1 MSIALLV
8 ESEVEAGK
16 NQTLLV
22 PTEDDVIVFH
32 RLSNGSRGRGQAWQV
47 TTELVT
53 LPDSQVTHSP
63 IGVVVSPK
71 DLDLAKIGNVTALAI
86 KAMSYVQGVVLPQ
99 PICHSDFVMGLQDRL
114 IAGDM
119 SLNGYVLDGR
129 RSNPIQLSP
138 ILPKIG
144 EWAKQVE
151 QEELAQVALIVPK
164 TADTTKPVDNV
175 VTFPK
180 RAVTEVAKVPDKKWA
195 DTYINRKVEGGIT
208 DFELFDSAMAN
219 HENIL
224 IRGHAG
230 SGKTMSVLAY
240 ASARNLRYYNVSS
253 NVGLEPSHLF
263 GSWIPN
269 EAGSF
274 QWQDGAVTS
283 VVRHG
288 GVLLLN
294 EIDFMP
300 ERITTVLFSLLDDRR
315 QIQLMENGGE
325 IIEAHPELLVIG
337 DHNPNYRGSR
347 PMNQAWKDR
356 FHHKVEFPYDKAIEK
371 KLIPSAS
378 LLEIASKLRDMSD
391 KGEIDTPIS
400 TRGMVAF
407 VSNAKRLGMDYA
419 IGSYVNGF
427 LDDEKEAV
435 KLVMETAKSLIATDL
450 GAK

>member
-1 MSIALLV
+1 MSIAILV

-22 PTEDDVIVFH
+22 PTDNDVIVFH

-47 TTELVT
+47 ITELVT
-53 LPDSQVTHSP
+53 LPDTLVTHEP
-63 IGVVVSPK
+63 VGVVLSGK
-71 DLDLAKIGNVTALAI
+71 DLDNARIGNVTSLSVKAQSYGQGKAYETPVSHADLVMAI
-86 KAMSYVQGVVLPQ
+86 
-99 PICHSDFVMGLQDRL
+99 QDRL
-114 IAGDM
+114 ITGDM
-119 SLNGYVLDGR
+119 TLNNYVLDGR
-129 RSNPIQLSP
+129 RSNPVVLKPIQV
-138 ILPKIG
+138 G
-144 EWAKQVE
+144 QVQPVLE
-151 QEELAQVALIVPK
+151 QVSLIVPK
-164 TADTTKPVDNV
+164 VEVTSQTDNV
-175 VTFPK
+175 VAFPK
-180 RAVTEVAKVPDKKWA
+180 RSSIEVAKVPDKKWA
-195 DTYINRKVEGGIT
+195 DTYIHRKLEGGIT
-208 DFELFDSAMAN
+208 DFDLFDVAMKN

-240 ASARNLRYYNVSS
+240 ASARNYRYYNVSS

-263 GSWIPN
+263 GSWIPT

-274 QWQDGAVTS
+274 TWQDGAVTS

-300 ERITTVLFSLLDDRR
+300 ERITTILFGLLDDRR

-325 IIEAHPELLVIG
+325 VIEAHPDLLVIG

-356 FHHKVEFPYDKAIEK
+356 FHHKLEFPYDKAIEK
-371 KLIPSAS
+371 KLIPSPS
-378 LLEIASKLRDMSD
+378 LLEIAEKLRVMSE

-400 TRGMVAF
+400 TRSMVAF
-407 VSNAKRLGMDYA
+407 VNNARQVNLDYA
-419 IGSYVNGF
+419 VSSYVNGF
-427 LDDEKEAV
+427 LDDEQEAV
-435 KLVMETAKSLIATDL
+435 RLVIETAKSTIATEL
-450 GAK
+450 GVK

>member
-1 MSIALLV
+1 MSIAILV

-16 NQTLLV
+16 EQTLLV
-22 PTEDDVIVFH
+22 PTTNDVIVFH
-32 RLSNGSRGRGQAWQV
+32 RLSNGQRGRGQAWQIV
-47 TTELVT
+47 TELVS
-53 LPDSQVTHSP
+53 LSDSPVTHEP
-63 IGVVVSPK
+63 VGVILTQR
-71 DLDLAKIGNVTALAI
+71 DLDNAGIGNVTALSI
-86 KAMSYVQGVVLPQ
+86 KAMSYGKGAPRQSMS
-99 PICHSDFVMGLQDRL
+99 HSDLVMGLQDRL

-119 SLNGYVLDGR
+119 SLNNYVLDGR
-129 RSNPIQLSP
+129 RSNPITLKP
-138 ILPKIG
+138 ILPQVAN
-144 EWAKQVE
+144 WAEQVQQE
-151 QEELAQVALIVPK
+151 QLQQVALIVPK
-164 TADTTKPVDNV
+164 TDTPTTDNV
-175 VTFPK
+175 VSFPK
-180 RAVTEVAKVPDKKWA
+180 KVVTDVAKVPDQKWA
-195 DTYINRKVEGGIT
+195 DTYLNRKVEGGIS
-208 DFELFDSAMAN
+208 DFDLFDVAMKN

-263 GSWIPN
+263 GSWIPT

-274 QWQDGAVTS
+274 AWQDGAVTS

-325 IIEAHPELLVIG
+325 IIEAHPDLLVIG

-356 FHHKVEFPYDKAIEK
+356 FHHKVEFPYDKSIER

-378 LLEIASKLRDMSD
+378 LLEIADKLRVMAD

-400 TRGMVAF
+400 TRSLVAL
-407 VSNAKRLGMDYA
+407 VNNSKQIGIDYA
-419 IGSYVNGF
+419 IASYVNGF

-435 KLVMETAKSLIATDL
+435 KLVMETAKSTISSEL
-450 GAK
+450 GVK

>member
-1 MSIALLV
+1 MSIAVLV

-22 PTEDDVIVFH
+22 PTDNDVIVFH

-47 TTELVT
+47 ITELVT
-53 LPDSQVTHSP
+53 LPDTLVTHEP
-63 IGVVVSPK
+63 VGVVLSGK
-71 DLDLAKIGNVTALAI
+71 DLDNARIGNVTSLSVKAQSYGQSKAYETPVCHADLVMAI
-86 KAMSYVQGVVLPQ
+86 
-99 PICHSDFVMGLQDRL
+99 QDRM
-114 IAGDM
+114 ITGDM
-119 SLNGYVLDGR
+119 TLNNYVLDGR
-129 RSNPIQLSP
+129 RSNPVVLKPIQVGKSEPVLEPVS
-138 ILPKIG
+138 
-144 EWAKQVE
+144 
-151 QEELAQVALIVPK
+151 LIVPK
-164 TADTTKPVDNV
+164 VEVTSQTDNV
-175 VTFPK
+175 VAFPK
-180 RAVTEVAKVPDKKWA
+180 RSSIEVAKVPDQKWA
-195 DTYINRKVEGGIT
+195 DTYIHRKLEGGIS
-208 DFELFDSAMAN
+208 DFDLFDVAMKN

-240 ASARNLRYYNVSS
+240 ASARGYRYYNVSS

-263 GSWIPN
+263 GSWIPT

-274 QWQDGAVTS
+274 TWQDGAVTS

-300 ERITTVLFSLLDDRR
+300 ERITTILFGLLDDRR

-325 IIEAHPELLVIG
+325 VIEAHPDLLVIG

-356 FHHKVEFPYDKAIEK
+356 FHHKLEFPYDKAIEK
-371 KLIPSAS
+371 KLIPSPS
-378 LLEIASKLRDMSD
+378 LLEIAEKLRLMSE

-400 TRGMVAF
+400 TRSMVAF
-407 VSNAKRLGMDYA
+407 VNNTKQVNLDYA
-419 IGSYVNGF
+419 ISSYVNGF
-427 LDDEKEAV
+427 LDDEQEAV
-435 KLVMETAKSLIATDL
+435 RLVVETAKSSIATEL
-450 GAK
+450 GVK

>member
-22 PTEDDVIVFH
+22 PTDNDVIVFH
-32 RLSNGSRGRGQAWQV
+32 RLSNGQRGRGQAWQV

-53 LPDSQVTHSP
+53 LPDSPVIHEPVGIVLS
-63 IGVVVSPK
+63 GK
-71 DLDLAKIGNVTALAI
+71 DQDNARIGNVTALSV
-86 KAMSYVQGVVLPQ
+86 KAMSYGQGKVFGTPVS
-99 PICHSDFVMGLQDRL
+99 HSDLVMELQAKL
-114 IAGDM
+114 ISGDM
-119 SLNGYVLDGR
+119 SLNNYVLDGR
-129 RSNPIQLSP
+129 RSNPVPLRPIQVGVYSQP
-138 ILPKIG
+138 A
-144 EWAKQVE
+144 E
-151 QEELAQVALIVPK
+151 QVALIIPK
-164 TADTTKPVDNV
+164 TEQLNKPDNV
-175 VTFPK
+175 VAFPK
-180 RAVTEVAKVPDKKWA
+180 RNSIEVAKVPDRKWA
-195 DTYINRKVEGGIT
+195 DTYISRKLEGGIT
-208 DFELFDSAMAN
+208 EFQLFDTAMAN

-240 ASARNLRYYNVSS
+240 ASARGYRYYNVSS

-263 GSWIPN
+263 GSWIPT
-269 EAGSF
+269 ESGTF

-300 ERITTVLFSLLDDRR
+300 ERITTILFSLLDDRR

-325 IIEAHPELLVIG
+325 IIEAHPDLLIIG

-356 FHHKVEFPYDKAIEK
+356 FHHKVEYPYDKAIER
-371 KLIPSAS
+371 KLIPSS
-378 LLEIASKLRDMSD
+378 TLLEIVDKLRAMAD
-391 KGEIDTPIS
+391 KGEIDTPVS
-400 TRGMVAF
+400 TRGLVAF
-407 VSNAKRLGMDYA
+407 VSNAKLLGIDYA
-419 IGSYVNGF
+419 IASYINGY
-427 LDDEKEAV
+427 LDDEKEAI
-435 KLVMETAKSLIATDL
+435 KLVMETAKAGIASDL
-450 GAK
+450 GVTL

>member
-16 NQTLLV
+16 EQTLLV
-22 PTEDDVIVFH
+22 PTTNDVIVFH
-32 RLSNGSRGRGQAWQV
+32 RLSNGQRGRGQAWQV
-47 TTELVT
+47 ITELVT
-53 LPDSQVTHSP
+53 LPDTQVTHEP
-63 IGVVVSPK
+63 VGVVLSQK
-71 DLDLAKIGNVTALAI
+71 DVDSAGIGQVTSLSI
-86 KAMSYVQGVVLPQ
+86 KAMSYGKGKEYPTPVS
-99 PICHSDFVMGLQDRL
+99 HSDLVMALQDRL
-114 IAGDM
+114 ITGDM
-119 SLNGYVLDGR
+119 ALNNYVLDAR
-129 RSNPIQLSP
+129 RSNPVALKPIQ
-138 ILPKIG
+138 IG
-144 EWAKQVE
+144 APAP
-151 QEELAQVALIVPK
+151 ELAPVGLIIPK
-164 TADTTKPVDNV
+164 TEAPIQEQSNNV
-175 VTFPK
+175 VSFPK
-180 RAVTEVAKVPDKKWA
+180 RTSIEVAKVPDQKWA
-195 DTYINRKVEGGIT
+195 DTYLNRKVEGGIL
-208 DFELFDSAMAN
+208 DFDLFDSARAN

-230 SGKTMSVLAY
+230 SGKTMSVMAY
-240 ASARNLRYYNVSS
+240 ASARGLRYYNVSS

-325 IIEAHPELLVIG
+325 IIEAHPDLLVIG

-371 KLIPSAS
+371 KLIPSAT
-378 LLEIASKLRDMSD
+378 LLEIVEKLRTMSD

-400 TRGMVAF
+400 TRSLVAF
-407 VSNAKRLGMDYA
+407 TNNAKLLGIDYA
-419 IGSYVNGF
+419 VASYVNGF

-435 KLVMETAKSLIATDL
+435 KLVMDTAKSGIATDL
-450 GAK
+450 GLN

>member
-22 PTEDDVIVFH
+22 PTDNDVIVFH
-32 RLSNGSRGRGQAWQV
+32 RLSNGQRGRGQAWQV

-53 LPDSQVTHSP
+53 LPDSPVTHEPVGIVLS
-63 IGVVVSPK
+63 GK
-71 DLDLAKIGNVTALAI
+71 DQDNARIGNVTSLSVKAL
-86 KAMSYVQGVVLPQ
+86 SYGQGKLMGTPAS
-99 PICHSDFVMGLQDRL
+99 HSDLVMELQDRL
-114 IAGDM
+114 IRGDM
-119 SLNGYVLDGR
+119 SLNNYVLDGR
-129 RSNPIQLSP
+129 RSNPVPLRPIQVGVYSQP
-138 ILPKIG
+138 A
-144 EWAKQVE
+144 E
-151 QEELAQVALIVPK
+151 QVALIIPK
-164 TADTTKPVDNV
+164 TEQLNKPDNV
-175 VTFPK
+175 VAFPK
-180 RAVTEVAKVPDKKWA
+180 RNSIEVAKVPDRKWA
-195 DTYINRKVEGGIT
+195 DTYISRKLEGGIT
-208 DFELFDSAMAN
+208 EFQLFDTAMAN

-240 ASARNLRYYNVSS
+240 ASARGYRYYNVSS

-263 GSWIPN
+263 GSWIPT
-269 EAGSF
+269 ESGTF

-300 ERITTVLFSLLDDRR
+300 ERITTILFSLLDDRR

-325 IIEAHPELLVIG
+325 IIEAHPDLLVIG

-356 FHHKVEFPYDKAIEK
+356 FHHKVEYPYDRAVER
-371 KLIPSAS
+371 KLIPSS
-378 LLEIASKLRDMSD
+378 TLLEIVDKLRAMAD
-391 KGEIDTPIS
+391 KGEIDTPVS
-400 TRGMVAF
+400 TRGLVAF
-407 VSNAKRLGMDYA
+407 VSNAKLLGIDYA
-419 IGSYVNGF
+419 IASYINGY
-427 LDDEKEAV
+427 LDDEKEAI
-435 KLVMETAKSLIATDL
+435 KLVMETAKAGIASDL
-450 GAK
+450 GVTL

>member
-22 PTEDDVIVFH
+22 PTDNDVIVFH
-32 RLSNGSRGRGQAWQV
+32 RLSNGQRGRGQAWQV

-53 LPDSQVTHSP
+53 LPDSSVTHEPVGIVLS
-63 IGVVVSPK
+63 SK
-71 DLDLAKIGNVTALAI
+71 DIDNARIGNVTSLSV
-86 KAMSYVQGVVLPQ
+86 KAQSYGLGKQYDSPVSHADL
-99 PICHSDFVMGLQDRL
+99 VMALQDRL
-114 IAGDM
+114 IMGDM
-119 SLNGYVLDGR
+119 SLNNYVLDGR
-129 RSNPIQLSP
+129 RSNPVPLRPIQVGVYSQP
-138 ILPKIG
+138 A
-144 EWAKQVE
+144 E
-151 QEELAQVALIVPK
+151 QVALIIPK
-164 TADTTKPVDNV
+164 TEQLNKPDNV
-175 VTFPK
+175 VAFPK
-180 RAVTEVAKVPDKKWA
+180 RNSIEVAKVPDRKWA
-195 DTYINRKVEGGIT
+195 DTYISRKLEGSISE
-208 DFELFDSAMAN
+208 FQLFDTAMAN

-240 ASARNLRYYNVSS
+240 ASARGYRYYNVSS

-263 GSWIPN
+263 GSWIPT
-269 EAGSF
+269 ESGTF

-300 ERITTVLFSLLDDRR
+300 ERITTILFSLLDDRR

-325 IIEAHPELLVIG
+325 IIEAHPDLLIIG

-356 FHHKVEFPYDKAIEK
+356 FHHKVEYPYDRAVER
-371 KLIPSAS
+371 KLVPSS
-378 LLEIASKLRDMSD
+378 TLLEIVDKLRAMAD
-391 KGEIDTPIS
+391 KGEIDTPVS
-400 TRGMVAF
+400 TRGLVAF
-407 VSNAKRLGMDYA
+407 VSNAKLLGIDYA
-419 IGSYVNGF
+419 IASYINGY
-427 LDDEKEAV
+427 LDDEKEAI
-435 KLVMETAKSLIATDL
+435 KLVMETAKAGIASDL
-450 GAK
+450 GVTL

>member
-1 MSIALLV
+1 MSIAVLV

-22 PTEDDVIVFH
+22 PTSNDVIVFH

-47 TTELVT
+47 ITELPT
-53 LPDSQVTHSP
+53 LPDTMVTNEP
-63 IGVVVSPK
+63 VGVVLSGK
-71 DLDLAKIGNVTALAI
+71 DLDNARIGNITSLSV
-86 KAMSYVQGVVLPQ
+86 KAQSYGQGKQFEVPV
-99 PICHSDFVMGLQDRL
+99 CHADLVMTIQDRL

-119 SLNGYVLDGR
+119 TLNNYVLDGR
-129 RSNPIQLSP
+129 RSNPVALQP
-138 ILPKIG
+138 ILVG
-144 EWAKQVE
+144 VE
-151 QEELAQVALIVPK
+151 VPTPMEQVALIVPK
-164 TADTTKPVDNV
+164 VDTTSQSDNV
-175 VTFPK
+175 VAFPK
-180 RAVTEVAKVPDKKWA
+180 RSSIEVAKVPDQKWA
-195 DTYINRKVEGGIT
+195 KTYINRKIEGGIL
-208 DFELFDSAMAN
+208 DFDLFDVAMSN

-240 ASARNLRYYNVSS
+240 ASARGYRYYNVSS

-263 GSWIPN
+263 GSWIPT
-269 EAGSF
+269 ESGTF
-274 QWQDGAVTS
+274 TWQDGAVTS

-300 ERITTVLFSLLDDRR
+300 ERITTILFGLLDDRR

-325 IIEAHPELLVIG
+325 VIEAHPNLLVIG

-356 FHHKVEFPYDKAIEK
+356 FHHKLEFPYDKAIEK
-371 KLIPSAS
+371 KLIPSPS
-378 LLEIASKLRDMSD
+378 LLEIAEKLRVMSE

-400 TRGMVAF
+400 TRSMVAF
-407 VSNAKRLGMDYA
+407 VNNVKQVNLDYA
-419 IGSYVNGF
+419 ISSYVNGF
-427 LDDEKEAV
+427 LDDEQEAV
-435 KLVMETAKSLIATDL
+435 RLVIETAKSQIATDL
-450 GAK
+450 GVK

>member
-1 MSIALLV
+1 MSIAILV

-16 NQTLLV
+16 EQTLLV
-22 PTEDDVIVFH
+22 PTTNDVIVYH
-32 RLSNGSRGRGQAWQV
+32 RLSNGQRGRGQAWQV

-53 LPDSQVTHSP
+53 LPDSLVTHEPVGIVLSQ
-63 IGVVVSPK
+63 K
-71 DLDLAKIGNVTALAI
+71 DLDNAGIGNVTSLSV
-86 KAMSYVQGVVLPQ
+86 KAQSYGKGEAYSSPV
-99 PICHSDFVMGLQDRL
+99 CHADLVMALQDRL
-114 IAGDM
+114 ITGDM
-119 SLNGYVLDGR
+119 SLNNYVLDGR
-129 RSNPIQLSP
+129 RSNPISLKP
-138 ILPKIG
+138 ILPQIG
-144 EWAKQVE
+144 SWAGQVE
-151 QEELAQVALIVPK
+151 QEQVALIVPQGQPNK
-164 TADTTKPVDNV
+164 ADNV
-175 VTFPK
+175 VAFPK
-180 RAVTEVAKVPDKKWA
+180 RSSVEVAKVPDEKWA
-195 DTYINRKVEGGIT
+195 KQYLNRKVEGGIL
-208 DFELFDSAMAN
+208 DFDLFDSAMKH

-240 ASARNLRYYNVSS
+240 ASARNLRYYNISS

-263 GSWIPN
+263 GSWIPT

-315 QIQLMENGGE
+315 QIQLMENAGE
-325 IIEAHPELLVIG
+325 VIEAHPDLLIIG

-356 FHHKVEFPYDKAIEK
+356 FHHKVEFPYDKAIER
-371 KLIPSAS
+371 KLVPSPT
-378 LLEIASKLRDMSD
+378 LLEIVDKLRVMSD

-400 TRGMVAF
+400 TRSLVAF
-407 VSNAKRLGMDYA
+407 VNSARQLGMDYA
-419 IGSYVNGF
+419 MASYVNSF

-435 KLVMETAKSLIATDL
+435 KLVMETAKSGIATDL
-450 GAK
+450 GVN

>member
-1 MSIALLV
+1 MSIAVLV

-22 PTEDDVIVFH
+22 PTNNDVIVFH

-47 TTELVT
+47 ITELVT
-53 LPDSQVTHSP
+53 LPDTSVTHEP
-63 IGVVVSPK
+63 VGVVLSGK
-71 DLDLAKIGNVTALAI
+71 DLDNARIGNVTSLSVKAQSYGQSKQFDTPVCHADLVMAI
-86 KAMSYVQGVVLPQ
+86 
-99 PICHSDFVMGLQDRL
+99 QDRM
-114 IAGDM
+114 ITGDM
-119 SLNGYVLDGR
+119 TLNNYVLDGR
-129 RSNPIQLSP
+129 RSNPVALKPIQVGQSEPVLEPVS
-138 ILPKIG
+138 
-144 EWAKQVE
+144 
-151 QEELAQVALIVPK
+151 LIVPK
-164 TADTTKPVDNV
+164 VEAPVQSDNV
-175 VTFPK
+175 VAFPK
-180 RAVTEVAKVPDKKWA
+180 RSSIEVAKVPDKKWA
-195 DTYINRKVEGGIT
+195 DTYIHRKLEGGIT
-208 DFELFDSAMAN
+208 DFDLFDVAMKN

-240 ASARNLRYYNVSS
+240 ASARNYRYYNVSS

-263 GSWIPN
+263 GSWIPT

-274 QWQDGAVTS
+274 TWQDGAVTS

-300 ERITTVLFSLLDDRR
+300 ERITTILFGLLDDRR

-325 IIEAHPELLVIG
+325 VIEAHPDLLVIG

-356 FHHKVEFPYDKAIEK
+356 FHHKLEFPYDKAIEK
-371 KLIPSAS
+371 KLIPSPS
-378 LLEIASKLRDMSD
+378 LLEIAEKLRVMSE

-400 TRGMVAF
+400 TRSMVAF
-407 VSNAKRLGMDYA
+407 VNNCKQINLDYA
-419 IGSYVNGF
+419 VSSYVNGF
-427 LDDEKEAV
+427 LDDEQEAV
-435 KLVMETAKSLIATDL
+435 RLVIETAKSSIATEL
-450 GAK
+450 GMN